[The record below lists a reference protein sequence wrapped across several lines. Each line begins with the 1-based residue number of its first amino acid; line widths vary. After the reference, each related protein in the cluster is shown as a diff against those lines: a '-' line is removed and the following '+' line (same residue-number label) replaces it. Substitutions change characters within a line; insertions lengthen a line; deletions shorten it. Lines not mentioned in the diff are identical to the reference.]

1 MTLVLGFFRD
11 FFYETIRVLY
21 ESGLFV
27 LFGFFVAGILQH
39 YLSTEKIARYLGGRD
54 FRSILNAAVLGAP
67 LPLCSCGVVPTAVT
81 LRRKGAS
88 RESVLSFL
96 VSTPETS
103 VESIALTY
111 GLLGPV
117 FSIVR
122 PVAALFSAAVA
133 GTAHMIF
140 GSGEEEE
147 SFLPEESAT
156 SYGDDWR
163 KEAAGTGGTGDTE
176 STVVRVEKSRFR
188 SAVDYAFVTLFDDL
202 VFWFLVGVL
211 LTGLIGAVLPEGFLA
226 RYLGGGLLSMIL
238 VMLVGIPLYMCA
250 SGSTP
255 VAAAFLMKGLNPG
268 AALVFLLTGPATNA
282 ATLTMLS
289 RTFGRRFIQIF
300 LASVMISALIA
311 GMVLNRFYTWSADH
325 APAATEGAGG
335 FLLSAA
341 KGIGFVLFLYL
352 AWRSLRRTGIR
363 SGLSELRDHLR
374 VIFSPVRRFRPAH
387 LYRTGRGRVAVA
399 VLLLAWL
406 LSGFY
411 TVVPGEV
418 GMEREFGVVA
428 ATDVPPGLH
437 WCFPWPVGKVT
448 RCSVDGVIRLDIGF
462 RSGEKAADPVTF
474 YAGIGEEEAA
484 VSRVPDE
491 SIYITGDENLVDLV
505 ASIHYRVVNPTL
517 FTFGVESGESVV
529 RSAVLSAFLREVVYR
544 PIDRIYTT
552 DRRDVE
558 SRVRSRANR
567 ILERA
572 RSGLSVKSVCLL
584 DTHAPREVHYD
595 FRDVASS
602 KEDRSR
608 MIHEAHVYRQGT
620 VNEARGTA
628 SKIVSEASGARTRT
642 IADAAGAA
650 VRFRLLEEA
659 ARHDLEG
666 TRTRLYLEAM
676 ERILPGC
683 RTVIRPDPLSVRDFE
698 LWFRNGEG
706 TALSDLLGEMKGEKR

>member
-1 MTLVLGFFRD
+1 MTLVLSFFRD
-11 FFYETIRVLY
+11 FFYETVRVLY

-27 LFGFFVAGILQH
+27 LFGFFMAGILQN
-39 YLSTEKIARYLGGRD
+39 YLSTDKIARYLGGRD
-54 FRSILNAAVLGAP
+54 FRSVLNAALLGAP
-67 LPLCSCGVVPTAVT
+67 LPLCSCGVVPAAVT

-117 FSIVR
+117 FAVVR

-133 GTAHMIF
+133 GIAHMIF
-140 GSGEEEE
+140 GSGKEEE
-147 SFLPEESAT
+147 SFLPEESTPSCA
-156 SYGDDWR
+156 DDCD
-163 KEAAGTGGTGDTE
+163 AGTAGTAGKGNTAA
-176 STVVRVEKSRFR
+176 VVEKSRFR

-202 VFWFLVGVL
+202 VFWFLIGVL
-211 LTGLIGAVLPEGFLA
+211 LTGLIAAVLPDGFLA
-226 RYLGGGLLSMIL
+226 RYIGGGLLSMIL
-238 VMLVGIPLYMCA
+238 AMLVGIPLYMCA

-282 ATLTMLS
+282 ATLTILG
-289 RTFGRRFIQIF
+289 RTFGRRFLQVF
-300 LASVMISALIA
+300 LVSVIGSALIA
-311 GMVLNRFYTWSADH
+311 GLALNRFYTWSTDH
-325 APAATEGAGG
+325 APATSAGAGG

-341 KGIGFVLFLYL
+341 KGLGFIVFLYL

-363 SGLSELRDHLR
+363 PGFAELREHLR

-387 LYRTGRGRVAVA
+387 LYRTWRGRVAVA

-411 TVVPGEV
+411 TVAPGEV
-418 GMEREFGVVA
+418 GMERDFGVIA

-448 RCSVDGVIRLDIGF
+448 RCSMDGVIRLDIGF
-462 RSGEKAADPVTF
+462 RSGEKAADPITF
-474 YAGIGEEEAA
+474 YAGVGEEEAA
-484 VSRVPDE
+484 IGRMLDE
-491 SIYITGDENLVDLV
+491 SIYITGDENLLDLV
-505 ASIHYRVVNPTL
+505 ASVHYRVADPTL

-529 RSAVLSAFLREVVYR
+529 RSAALSAFLREVVYR

-552 DRRDVE
+552 DRRDIE
-558 SRVRSRANR
+558 FRVRSRANKT
-567 ILERA
+567 LERT
-572 RSGLSVKSVCLL
+572 RSGLSIESVCLL

-628 SKIVSEASGARTRT
+628 SKIVSEAMGARTRT
-642 IADAAGAA
+642 VADASGAA
-650 VRFRLLEEA
+650 VRFRLMEEA
-659 ARHDLEG
+659 ARGEPGG
-666 TRTRLYLEAM
+666 TRTRLYLESM

-698 LWFRNGEG
+698 LWFRSGEG
-706 TALSDLLGEMKGEKR
+706 TAFSDLFGEMKGEKR